1 MEENQNGLDVQPAIL
16 MNRVI
21 IQTRKTTDIDEER
34 VRNHLVIR
42 KRVVASIRNP
52 AEEGIGDLLHRAQ
65 NLKVKK
71 IFDQQSQHQMA
82 KRMCLKSMSLNWM
95 LFLIYGWRSKVCI
108 MGWNV
113 VDTVAV
119 TDNFCFTDI
128 ILLLYVPFTVEM
140 ADDSAPVG
148 PLPIA
153 AHDDHLKERA
163 YGGAL
168 LPGEGS
174 AMAAYVQD
182 GKRIPRRG
190 EIGLDSDQIE
200 SFETAGFVMSGSR

>member
-21 IQTRKTTDIDEER
+21 IQTRKMADIDEER

-71 IFDQQSQHQMA
+71 TFDQQSQHQMA
-82 KRMCLKSMSLNWM
+82 KGMCLKSMSLNWM

-108 MGWNV
+108 MGCQD
-113 VDTVAV
+113 VDTMAM
-119 TDNFCFTDI
+119 TD
-128 ILLLYVPFTVEM
+128 
-140 ADDSAPVG
+140 
-148 PLPIA
+148 
-153 AHDDHLKERA
+153 
-163 YGGAL
+163 
-168 LPGEGS
+168 
-174 AMAAYVQD
+174 
-182 GKRIPRRG
+182 
-190 EIGLDSDQIE
+190 
-200 SFETAGFVMSGSR
+200 SFYSY